1 MIWNGIRLMSV
12 LFFFFFHILITLFPQ
27 PLLFF
32 QQRRCD
38 LSVSS
43 GGKPGT
49 NAVLS
54 SGGRTDRLVPVS
66 PDLGAGHALY
76 QQAGSKGAAADFFLD
91 QASCFEAGLEG
102 GLLDLE
108 KI

>member
-1 MIWNGIRLMSV
+1 MAGVPDYPLPDCAGKAAD
-12 LFFFFFHILITLFPQ
+12 LFLG

-76 QQAGSKGAAADFFLD
+76 QQAGSKGAAADLFLD

>member
-1 MIWNGIRLMSV
+1 MNKL
-12 LFFFFFHILITLFPQ
+12 
-27 PLLFF
+27 
-32 QQRRCD
+32 C
-38 LSVSS
+38 LS
-43 GGKPGT
+43 
-49 NAVLS
+49 
-54 SGGRTDRLVPVS
+54 
-66 PDLGAGHALY
+66 DLGAGHALY